1 MVDLP
6 TPVKKQLAQ
15 IEELYKQPAATPAE
29 GAEGGQLPADETP
42 APDAA
47 QHVVEPAQD
56 APAPAA
62 EAPTEAPAPAPA
74 QDPNPWEQRYK
85 TLQGLHNRNVE
96 DLKGRVKARDA
107 EIAEMRKQL
116 AELQA
121 ARPAPAV
128 DPRDAETFG
137 EDLVAMVQRVVEA
150 RLGHSGAQTDSRM
163 ADLESRLEGTT
174 NVVAQTAESLFLQ
187 HLGRQVADY
196 EAINVDQGFLDWLA
210 QPDEVYGEPRQ
221 NALDRAV
228 NALNA
233 DHAARIFKAYKA
245 TLAPAQPPAE
255 TPAQPSPKAQLAKQV
270 APRTASSAA
279 PQAPQAKRV
288 YSAAEVTKFYDD
300 VAKGRYASRPDDAR
314 REEAAINA
322 ALAEGRIR

>member
-47 QHVVEPAQD
+47 QPVVEPAQD

-107 EIAEMRKQL
+107 EIAEMRKQI

-121 ARPAPAV
+121 ARSAPAV

-174 NVVAQTAESLFLQ
+174 NAVAQGSARKASRSPHCIER
-187 HLGRQVADY
+187 G
-196 EAINVDQGFLDWLA
+196 
-210 QPDEVYGEPRQ
+210 
-221 NALDRAV
+221 
-228 NALNA
+228 
-233 DHAARIFKAYKA
+233 AA
-245 TLAPAQPPAE
+245 
-255 TPAQPSPKAQLAKQV
+255 
-270 APRTASSAA
+270 SAA
-279 PQAPQAKRV
+279 GQAGVFGSRGH
-288 YSAAEVTKFYDD
+288 EVLRRRGQGPVRQPTRRCT
-300 VAKGRYASRPDDAR
+300 ARGSSHQRCAR
-314 REEAAINA
+314 RRPNPLIPRLGAHLE
-322 ALAEGRIR
+322 